1 MRILSFAELSQQSL
15 RLAFFYV
22 LLIFLSFSLLCF
34 SFSFSS
40 KKLLCI
46 FGCCFKSFYFFCT
59 RFPGVGGL
67 SRVDM
72 LQKPGFGLIF
82 CFSPFKKNSPLKFG
96 VMGIKCLSLPSVRQ
110 RMGSFPA
117 FSLSGLSLSFL
128 QRVLR
133 GFRKEML
140 KKLPLK
146 FGGLK

>member
-1 MRILSFAELSQQSL
+1 
-15 RLAFFYV
+15 
-22 LLIFLSFSLLCF
+22 
-34 SFSFSS
+34 
-40 KKLLCI
+40 I
-46 FGCCFKSFYFFCT
+46 FGCCFKSFYFCT

-110 RMGSFPA
+110 RMGPFPA
-117 FSLSGLSLSFL
+117 FSLSGLSLPFL